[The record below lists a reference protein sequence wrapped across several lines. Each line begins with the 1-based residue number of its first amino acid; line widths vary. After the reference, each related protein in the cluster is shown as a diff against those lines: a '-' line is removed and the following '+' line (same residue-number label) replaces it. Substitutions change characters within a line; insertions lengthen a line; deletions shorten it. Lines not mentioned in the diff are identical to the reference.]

1 MHESAPPYVHVF
13 YIILYILWYAGACD
27 CTDYPSMQCCS
38 VWNSRSMRLTIII
51 EKMQYNN
58 HCNKNYYY
66 NTVVINMYRTK

>member
-38 VWNSRSMRLTIII
+38 VWNSRSMRLTIITV
-51 EKMQYNN
+51 K
-58 HCNKNYYY
+58 CN
-66 NTVVINMYRTK
+66 TIIIVIKIIIIIQL